1 MISLREAVTRSLITL
16 EGEFRRNELGYLAL
30 TTKVEQPIRDRWAFS
45 LHKMLAPQRCCVA
58 REWKAGGGNRVDLA
72 ILQDEVPVVLVELK
86 AMYTFD
92 AAKSERGR
100 MKLIDKLF
108 DDVRRRRRHVAGRA
122 DVYGVLL
129 ATHPGRKV
137 AGEHRGVVKYDKGIN
152 RSIRKH
158 GGADVVRSR
167 AIDAVERTLVGR
179 GKISS
184 GELRGGHAFGVDVS
198 VLWWLLNE
206 R

>member
-1 MISLREAVTRSLITL
+1 MVALKDVVVHSLHTL
-16 EGEFRRNELGYLAL
+16 GSEFQSNELGYLAL

-45 LHKMLAPQRCCVA
+45 LHKMLAPQQYCVA
-58 REWKAGGGNRVDLA
+58 REWKAGGGNRIDLA
-72 ILQDEVPVVLVELK
+72 ILRDEKPAVLVELK

-92 AAKSERGR
+92 AAKSGR
-100 MKLIDKLF
+100 SRTKLIDKLF
-108 DDVRRRRRHVAGRA
+108 NDMRRRRRHIGLAN
-122 DVYGVLL
+122 VYGVLL

-137 AGEHRGVVKYDKGIN
+137 AGEHRGIVKYDRSIN

-167 AIDAVERTLVGR
+167 AIDAVEQTLVGR

-184 GELRGGHAFGVDVS
+184 GELRGGHAFGVGVS

-206 R
+206 K